1 MNERIKEMRRL
12 MRRAVRDGL
21 LAPEAASELKP
32 IIAALKRLGFRLIDE
47 QIARDEAEIRMID
60 HFDAAETGIERDRR
74 SEETWE
80 ELKALKFVLNRLIAE
95 ERAAAP
101 F

>member
-1 MNERIKEMRRL
+1 MSERIREMRRL
-12 MRRAVRDGL
+12 MRQAVQDGVL
-21 LAPEAASELKP
+21 VPEAASELKP

-47 QIARDEAEIRMID
+47 QIDRGELGVCAID
-60 HFDAAETGIERDRR
+60 HSDVAETGIERDRR
-74 SEETWE
+74 AEEAWE

>member
-1 MNERIKEMRRL
+1 MDKRIEEMRRL
-12 MRRAVRDGL
+12 MRQAARDGL
-21 LAPEAASELKP
+21 LVPESANELIP

-47 QIARDEAEIRMID
+47 Q
-60 HFDAAETGIERDRR
+60 FDCRAETPETDAEKDRR
-74 SEETWE
+74 AEETWE
-80 ELKALKFVLNRLIAE
+80 ELQALKFVLKRLIAA